1 MRTGTDLLTG
11 VRPLV
16 AADRKPLEGI
26 LRRTGVFSDEEVGV
40 AMELIDAVL
49 DNPDQ
54 KDYVIAIAEGA
65 AGAENEAL
73 GYYCIGQTPMTTGT
87 WDLYWIAVDPEF
99 QGMEIGKTLLLH
111 AEEFAAGKGGT
122 LMIAETSSKPSYDG
136 TNRFYLRNGYAEV
149 ARIRN
154 YYTQGDDL
162 VVYGKYFSSTT
173 EG

>member
-1 MRTGTDLLTG
+1 MRTGTDLLTV

-16 AADRKPLEGI
+16 AADRIPLEGI

-40 AMELIDAVL
+40 AMELIDSVL
-49 DNPDQ
+49 GKPDQ
-54 KDYVIAIAEGA
+54 RDYVIHTA

-73 GYYCIGQTPMTTGT
+73 GYYCIGQTPMTAGT
-87 WDLYWIAVDPEF
+87 WDLYWIAVDPEHH
-99 QGMEIGKTLLLH
+99 GMDIGKALLLH

-136 TNRFYLRNGYAEV
+136 TNRFYLRNGYSEV